1 MIAHEAIHNVF
12 GLIAP
17 KYLTLKRYDEQL
29 NEENS
34 LGMDNYRLIFALGF
48 WKKLVYT
55 MSVKSSLQLCYKFAD
70 TYNFNILLD
79 RLADQRELSITE
91 NTW

>member
-17 KYLTLKRYDEQL
+17 QYLTLKRFDEPL
-29 NEENS
+29 SDKNS

-55 MSVKSSLQLCYKFAD
+55 MNVSTSLHLCYKFAD
-70 TYNFNILLD
+70 TYNFNNLLD
-79 RLADQRELSITE
+79 RMSD
-91 NTW
+91 

>member
-17 KYLTLKRYDEQL
+17 QYLSLKRYDQVL
-29 NEENS
+29 NEKNS

-55 MSVKSSLQLCYKFAD
+55 MNVSSSL
-70 TYNFNILLD
+70 
-79 RLADQRELSITE
+79 
-91 NTW
+91 

>member
-17 KYLTLKRYDEQL
+17 KYLTLKRYDEPL
-29 NEENS
+29 NESNS

-55 MSVKSSLQLCYKFAD
+55 MSV
-70 TYNFNILLD
+70 
-79 RLADQRELSITE
+79 
-91 NTW
+91 